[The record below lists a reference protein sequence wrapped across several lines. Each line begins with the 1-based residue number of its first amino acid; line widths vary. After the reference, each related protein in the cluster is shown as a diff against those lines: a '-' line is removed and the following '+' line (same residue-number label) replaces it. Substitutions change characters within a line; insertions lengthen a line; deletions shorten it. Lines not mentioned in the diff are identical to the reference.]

1 MKQVGLRGEAMNL
14 ISPSEASSDDWIK
27 GSLAKQNKQP
37 LTWYK
42 VILMNSEQRKHQT
55 EKKNK

>member
-14 ISPSEASSDDWIK
+14 ISPSEASSADWIK
-27 GSLAKQNKQP
+27 GSLAKQNTQP

-42 VILMNSEQRKHQT
+42 VYKEL
-55 EKKNK
+55 